1 MKTQNAPDTV
11 HENSG
16 SGSNPKSKG
25 TNRPLCSEHAVP
37 HKTNVPIGLATIVC
51 ETTMS
56 QASAM
61 KKMRKRINLMRFDMS
76 KSAYMVRKSALRDDF
91 SFSVE
96 EIERDRVLYFSNM
109 RDIRKCLGIASST
122 LRSCIKKH
130 RPIRLPAEY
139 VRALREKQTPMSIP
153 SIDPDKTVRRR
164 PKKKETEKEE
174 EVEEE
179 EEDSSESEESEHD
192 SDDDDDS
199 SICEDEDA
207 VESQLT
213 TWIVFDSC
221 QIEYHFG
228 KRRYELS
235 SSTSDTTGDHGH
247 GHVTSLQL
255 LQENLHEL
263 FESFPSR
270 SVVLQC
276 LDRVLKYAGKHGEQ
290 QVHRRFGNFLST
302 VSTSHTRPVQCDL
315 DNINLPSDARI
326 TRDGIL
332 FMNDRMVLGTSAG
345 NRKRIVRLFQTH
357 PETGEQLSTRK
368 SVPIAYLVYN
378 SWVDH
383 AAIEVRPEFVEHIDG
398 DISNDDFDNLR
409 WNLHAADREKHA
421 QICKGHTVRQK
432 RRRETLDAP
441 PAVEDSSVK
450 IILVCHRTTKRIIF
464 IGDSVETIF
473 RATYIGER
481 RARPIFTSK
490 RRIINVPYTGTMLV
504 NDPQFLATHSIAM
517 PNVLVRKKNDVR
529 NRSGKKPLH
538 WVYKYGSKEV
548 FEKLMKTGTTELDG
562 YIMTIDEETSFV
574 YSPHESNSESEESD
588 SGEEEEEEEEE
599 EEDDV

>member
-1 MKTQNAPDTV
+1 
-11 HENSG
+11 
-16 SGSNPKSKG
+16 
-25 TNRPLCSEHAVP
+25 
-37 HKTNVPIGLATIVC
+37 
-51 ETTMS
+51 MS

-61 KKMRKRINLMRFDMS
+61 KKMRKRINLMRFDKS
-76 KSAYMVRKSALRDDF
+76 KAAYMVQKSALRDDF

-109 RDIRKCLGIASST
+109 RDVRKCLGIASST

-130 RPIRLPAEY
+130 RPIRLSAEY

-164 PKKKETEKEE
+164 PKKKETEEEE

-192 SDDDDDS
+192 SDNDS
-199 SICEDEDA
+199 SFCEDEDA
-207 VESQLT
+207 DQRQLT

-235 SSTSDTTGDHGH
+235 SSTSDTTGDHGY

-270 SVVLQC
+270 PVVLQC
-276 LDRVLKYAGKHGEQ
+276 LERAFKYAGKHGEQ
-290 QVHRRFGNFLST
+290 QVHRKFGNFLST

-332 FMNDRMVLGTSAG
+332 FMNDRMVLGTNAG

-357 PETGEQLSTRK
+357 PETGKQQLPRK

-398 DISNDDFDNLR
+398 DISNDNFDNLR
-409 WNLHAADREKHA
+409 WNLHTTQNEKVA
-421 QICKGHTVRQK
+421 QARKGHTLRQK
-432 RRRETLDAP
+432 RLRETLDVP
-441 PAVEDSSVK
+441 PAEEELTAK
-450 IILVCHRTTKRIIF
+450 TILVCHQATKRIIF
-464 IGDSVETIF
+464 IGDSIETIF

-481 RARPIFTSK
+481 RARPIFMTN
-490 RRIINVPYTGTMLV
+490 RRIIKVPYTGTMLV
-504 NDPQFLATHSIAM
+504 NDPRFLASHSISM
-517 PNVLVRKKNDVR
+517 PNVLVRKKNDVK
-529 NRSGKKPLH
+529 NRSCKKPLH

-548 FEKLMKTGTTELDG
+548 FEKLMETGTTELDG

-588 SGEEEEEEEEE
+588 SGEEEEESESESES